1 MRRWTGER
9 IARKRAGITARGGV
23 TIVELLVVCSI
34 LAVLF
39 ALLLPAVQ
47 SAREQARNVQCV
59 NHERQFGV
67 AFHAFH
73 EAQRRLPPGWRGE
86 FSAGTARSWAGQ
98 LLPYL
103 GLTAIAPECEAGLQ
117 AEAHTTRPTLPEFL
131 CPSDVGEPWFACYR
145 EVGEHETSG
154 QSSEELLAM
163 LPLSNYVGV
172 FGTSDPDAVPGEI
185 GEGPFRASRGSRWE
199 ELRRGASNVA
209 LLAERTARKLP
220 ATWSDFPVEGEDA
233 AGRATGN
240 AFLGPNRDDADECEF
255 DSRHDDHI
263 NVLWGDGRATS
274 VASTVDRLVY
284 QSMAKRE

>member
-1 MRRWTGER
+1 MRQR
-9 IARKRAGITARGGV
+9 IVDRAGEQKARAAARTGV

-34 LAVLF
+34 MAALL

-47 SAREQARNVQCV
+47 SAREQARNMQCV
-59 NHERQFGV
+59 NHEREFGV

-73 EAQRRLPPGWRGE
+73 EAHRRLPPGWRLE
-86 FSAGTARSWAGQ
+86 SSAETARSWAGQ

-103 GLTAIAPECEAGLQ
+103 GLAAIGPECDTGTPTDAPP
-117 AEAHTTRPTLPEFL
+117 TRPTLPEFL

-145 EVGEHETSG
+145 EAGEHESSG

-220 ATWSDFPVEGEDA
+220 ATWSDFPLDGEDA
-233 AGRATGN
+233 AGRVTGH
-240 AFLGPNRDDADECEF
+240 AFLGPNRDEADECEF

-284 QSMAKRE
+284 QAMAKRE

>member
-1 MRRWTGER
+1 MRRWTGDW

-59 NHERQFGV
+59 NREREFGI

-73 EAQRRLPPGWRGE
+73 EAHRRLPPGWRVE
-86 FSAGTARSWAGQ
+86 SSAGTARSWAGR

-103 GLTAIAPECEAGLQ
+103 GLTTVVPECQIGAPGSAASE
-117 AEAHTTRPTLPEFL
+117 RPTLAEFL
-131 CPSDVGEPWFACYR
+131 CPSDVGDRWFECYR
-145 EVGEHETSG
+145 EVGEHESSG
-154 QSSEELLAM
+154 QSSEELLAS

-172 FGTSDPDAVPGEI
+172 FGTSDPDVAPGEI
-185 GEGPFRASRGSRWE
+185 GEGPFRASRGTRWE
-199 ELRRGASNVA
+199 ELRRGVSNVA
-209 LLAERTARKLP
+209 LVTERTARKLP
-220 ATWSDFPVEGEDA
+220 ATWSDFPIEGEDA

-274 VASTVDRLVY
+274 VASTIDRFVY
-284 QSMAKRE
+284 QAMAKRE